1 EELLLSLG
9 ADRDEIDVESTDVF
23 SVVGHHPLCGSDSVL
38 EEYLICPQGSFEP
51 GLPRRVGEV
60 RMVGPDDL
68 VGGERYLDVVMRT
81 EVDDIV
87 VTVKIDSFGGV
98 WLDHIVGID
107 LRMFVSHVSEELE
120 PVVLCLVWQLSDQP
134 DRLAIRR
141 LRRIPGPPV
150 RNQSVHIV
158 VSRGVERFQMK

>member
-1 EELLLSLG
+1 AGQQRFPSPKVLGLDEPLWILQPRAPRRHDHQLAGFDLDVAGQQGVESCEARHGYLFRSVAEVLDEELLLSLG

-98 WLDHIVGID
+98 
-107 LRMFVSHVSEELE
+107 
-120 PVVLCLVWQLSDQP
+120 
-134 DRLAIRR
+134 
-141 LRRIPGPPV
+141 
-150 RNQSVHIV
+150 
-158 VSRGVERFQMK
+158 